1 MSKPTK
7 FHAPTIINLE
17 HGFCDPAC
25 TSPSL
30 LAVFRLLDGTRVEF
44 AVRNA
49 VSLHACPGPRLE
61 ADQLLIAPPSGRSQA
76 RVSIIQLRNLADLN
90 GMPEVL
96 RALNHFEAGRLK
108 DAARYSAAAGPR
120 WVGLADYFGGASQ

>member
-49 VSLHACPGPRLE
+49 ISLVHVVKRLVHAYGFGGHVLP
-61 ADQLLIAPPSGRSQA
+61 DA
-76 RVSIIQLRNLADLN
+76 R
-90 GMPEVL
+90 
-96 RALNHFEAGRLK
+96 
-108 DAARYSAAAGPR
+108 AGPT
-120 WVGLADYFGGASQ
+120 APGARR